1 MTKDEIINKRETL
14 VAEQRKLR
22 QGIKILQS
30 GTFISTPGIQKT
42 IEEYNLRIERIDE
55 EIKKLAEDY
64 QALMQAQVQSENEKT
79 DHTDHTEWTI
89 MFDFDGDKVYPTD
102 CVVRF
107 RTHPDRDEVLK
118 WKNKHEAFEFGRWYS
133 GKYGFK
139 IVPLDKVE

>member
-1 MTKDEIINKRETL
+1 MTREEIINKRETL

-30 GTFISTPGIQKT
+30 GTFIATPGIQKT

-64 QALMQAQVQSENEKT
+64 QALMQEQVQSEKEKT
-79 DHTDHTEWTI
+79 DQTEWTI

-118 WKNKHEAFEFGRWYS
+118 WKNKNEAFAFGRWYS

-139 IVPLDKVE
+139 IVPVDKV